1 MNVILIA
8 NGNGLSDKLGGSITR
23 TTNIAKKLSD
33 KGHKL
38 YFLTTIGGAN
48 AFKRAQLSAEY
59 FILPSSIW
67 NKQEHGFFDRLLAY
81 IISTIASPTKLV
93 QLPKAAIVYTDSDF
107 FCDTIPGALYKII
120 HKESFW
126 IASTYHF
133 IPSPSERSGGLK
145 FFNLLSY
152 MGQQIGIEI
161 ITKRADLISTE
172 TNFVK
177 YNLVRNQNVNP
188 DKILVTES
196 GIDAGALDSVKWEG
210 AKIYDAC
217 YLGGLRTSKGIFD
230 LINAW
235 ATICKQNKGA
245 KLAIAGGS
253 SNVAVAEVKQK
264 IKELSLE
271 NNISILGFLSET
283 DKIKLYKSSRLY
295 VLPSHE
301 EGIPIT
307 FYEAMYCGLPVVT
320 FYLPTY
326 SEMKEYIQSVP
337 LGDVEGLATKIMT
350 ILSDEDLMHKLS
362 VQGRK
367 LACKHTWDNVV
378 DSIYSNVKH

>member
-1 MNVILIA
+1 MNIVFIA
-8 NGNGLSDKLGGSITR
+8 NGNGLSDRLGGSINR
-23 TTNIAKKLSD
+23 TINIAKKLGA

-38 YFLTTIGGAN
+38 YILTTIGGAN
-48 AFKRAQLSAEY
+48 ACKGAALSAEY

-67 NKQEHGFFDRLLAY
+67 HKNEQGFFDRLLAY

-93 QLPKAAIVYTDSDF
+93 QLPKSAMVYTDSDY
-107 FCDTIPGALYKII
+107 FCDTIPGVLYKNRY
-120 HKESFW
+120 KEAFW
-126 IASTYHF
+126 VASTYHF

-152 MGQQIGIEI
+152 IGQQIGIGI

-177 YNLVRNQNVNP
+177 YNLVKNKNINP

-196 GIDAGALDSVKWEG
+196 GIDTEAMDIVKWEG

-230 LINAW
+230 LVEAW
-235 ATICKQNKGA
+235 SIVCKQNENA
-245 KLAIAGGS
+245 TLAIAGSS
-253 SNVAVAEVKQK
+253 SNVTVVEVKQR
-264 IKELSLE
+264 IKELGLV

-283 DKIKLYKSSRLY
+283 DKIKLLKSSRLY

-337 LGDVEGLATKIMT
+337 IGDVEGLASKIMA
-350 ILSDEDLMHKLS
+350 ILSDEELIRKLS

-367 LACKHTWDNVV
+367 LACEHTWDNVA
-378 DSIYSNVKH
+378 DSIYSRMKH

>member
-1 MNVILIA
+1 MKIIFIA
-8 NGNGLSDKLGGSITR
+8 NGAGLSDKLGGSITR
-23 TTNIAKKLSD
+23 TINLAKKLVQ
-33 KGHKL
+33 KGHEVH
-38 YFLTTIGGAN
+38 FLTTIGGFN
-48 AFKRAQLSAEY
+48 ACKRLELDVNY
-59 FILPSSIW
+59 HILPASFWS
-67 NKQEHGFFDRLLAY
+67 KSERGFFDRLLSYA
-81 IISTIASPTKLV
+81 ISTFASPAKMS
-93 QLPKAAIVYTDSDF
+93 QLPKVEVIYTDSDYF
-107 FCDTIPGALYKII
+107 FDTIPAVLYKN
-120 HKESFW
+120 KFKDVQW

-152 MGQQIGIEI
+152 MGQQIGIDI
-161 ITKRADLISTE
+161 ITRRADLISTE

-196 GIDAGALDSVKWEG
+196 GIDASALDSVKWEG

-230 LINAW
+230 LIEAW
-235 ATICKQNKGA
+235 ANVCNQNKDA

-264 IKELSLE
+264 IKDLGLE

-350 ILSDEDLMHKLS
+350 ILSDEELMHKLS

-378 DSIYSNVKH
+378 DSIYSHMKH